1 MNYIKSQYSQA
12 IFTLKALLRKN
23 SFYFFFSHIRI
34 YDGTRYLA
42 MFGSGKNGNFYERI
56 RYLIS
61 LKSDITYTFS
71 RNATSLWGISTF

>member
-1 MNYIKSQYSQA
+1 
-12 IFTLKALLRKN
+12 
-23 SFYFFFSHIRI
+23 
-34 YDGTRYLA
+34 
-42 MFGSGKNGNFYERI
+42 MFGSGKNDNFYERI